1 MKSVWPTRKWF
12 AAQVVAIGA
21 LLTMYVTTDGWDD
34 EETVALIGLVVQ
46 AFTTYLVPNQD
57 TPGGVPLKR

>member
-1 MKSVWPTRKWF
+1 MKSAWPTRKWF